1 MTTALLTA
9 IPSKANASKEEMELM
24 EIDSCDRD
32 FSPLAAVSFFFRGK
46 SFCKYLGKIK
56 VAMIQGVPTR
66 LSTTVV
72 AANKVPASLTL

>member
-1 MTTALLTA
+1 M
-9 IPSKANASKEEMELM
+9 PNKANASKEEMELM

-32 FSPLAAVSFFFRGK
+32 FSPVEADANFFRGK

-56 VAMIQGVPTR
+56 VAMIQGVPTK